1 MYCRVD
7 FNLLGK
13 IFADANS
20 SQYFS
25 LTANKE
31 ANVFWGL
38 LMFESALIILQKLS
52 RTWLWRMAK
61 KGII

>member
-20 SQYFS
+20 FQYFS
-25 LTANKE
+25 LAANKE
-31 ANVFWGL
+31 ANLFCNEGDY
-38 LMFESALIILQKLS
+38 
-52 RTWLWRMAK
+52 
-61 KGII
+61 